1 MRTLL
6 SGFPIRALG
15 RQDGAGR
22 RGGRAAGYCRRSV
35 TRILLVGC
43 GKMGGALL
51 AGWLEQG
58 ISPSDALIV
67 DPHYDPAAGPA
78 GVRALSSPQELPAD
92 FTPDVV
98 LLAVKPQT
106 MDEAAYAY
114 RRFAGAA
121 VF

>member
-1 MRTLL
+1 MRALL
-6 SGFPIRALG
+6 SRLPVRALG

-58 ISPSDALIV
+58 IDPADAIVV
-67 DPHYDPAAGPA
+67 DPHYDPNTAPA
-78 GVRALSSPQELPAD
+78 GIRSVASPEALPSGFAPE
-92 FTPDVV
+92 VV
-98 LLAVKPQT
+98 LLAVKPQA
-106 MDEAAYAY
+106 MDQAAPAY
-114 RRFAGAA
+114 RRFAG
-121 VF
+121 